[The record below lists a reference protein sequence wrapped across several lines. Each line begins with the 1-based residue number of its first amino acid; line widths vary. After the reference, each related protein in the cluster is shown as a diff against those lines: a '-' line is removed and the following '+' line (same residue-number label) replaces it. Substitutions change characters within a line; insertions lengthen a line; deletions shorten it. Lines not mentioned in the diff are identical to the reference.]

1 MESKIKYSFIDK
13 LSPLVTEKSLKVSE
27 HSYVVFKGPKSATKG
42 DVQRALTFLYKGSKI
57 LKITSSLT
65 KGKVKKFKGKIGKRA
80 DFKKFFVKFEK
91 PIDITTGIK

>member
-1 MESKIKYSFIDK
+1 MENKYNFIDK

-27 HSYVVFKGPKSATKG
+27 HSYVVFKAPKSANKA
-42 DVQRALTFLYKGSKI
+42 DIVKALTFLYKGSKI
-57 LKITSSLT
+57 VKITSSLV
-65 KGKVKKFKGKIGKRA
+65 KGKVKRFKGKIGKRA